1 MSELRTLTLGAG
13 CFWCLDAVYQRTT
26 GVTSVISGYTGGHT
40 AHPHYREVCSG
51 TSGHAEA
58 LEVTFDPAIV
68 PESVIL
74 GLFFTGHDPTTL
86 NAQGYDV
93 GTQYRS
99 AMFYADE
106 DEKSRFAA
114 AITEA
119 QEFFTAP
126 IVTALEPL
134 GTFHT
139 AEAVHQDFYTENRNS
154 GYCRV
159 IIDPKLSRAREAYA
173 DWVS

>member
-40 AHPHYREVCSG
+40 PAPHYREVCSG

-58 LEVTFDPAIV
+58 LQVAFDPEVV

-74 GLFFTGHDPTTL
+74 GLFFTGHDPTSL

-106 DEKSRFAA
+106 DEKARFTA
-114 AITEA
+114 AIAEA
-119 QEFFTAP
+119 QEIFDRP
-126 IVTALEPL
+126 IVTTLEPL
-134 GTFHT
+134 GVFHT
-139 AEAVHQDFYTENRNS
+139 AEAVHQDFYTENRSN

-159 IIDPKLSRAREAYA
+159 IIDPKLSLAREAFA

>member
-26 GVTSVISGYTGGHT
+26 GVTSVISGYTGGRT
-40 AHPHYREVCSG
+40 PHPHYREVCSG

-58 LEVTFDPAIV
+58 LQVTFDPEVV

-74 GLFFTGHDPTTL
+74 GLFFTGHDPTSL

-106 DEKSRFAA
+106 DEKSRFEA
-114 AITEA
+114 AIAEA
-119 QEFFTAP
+119 QHLFDAP
-126 IVTALEPL
+126 IVTTLEPL
-134 GTFHT
+134 GVFHT
-139 AEAVHQDFYTENRNS
+139 AEDVHQ
-154 GYCRV
+154 
-159 IIDPKLSRAREAYA
+159 
-173 DWVS
+173 

>member
-26 GVTSVISGYTGGHT
+26 GVTSVISGYTGGRT
-40 AHPHYREVCSG
+40 PNPHYREVCSG

-58 LEVTFDPAIV
+58 LQVTFDPEIV

-74 GLFFTGHDPTTL
+74 GLFFTGHDPTSL

-99 AMFYADE
+99 AMFYVDD
-106 DEKSRFAA
+106 DEKARFGA

-119 QEFFTAP
+119 QEIFDRP
-126 IVTALEPL
+126 IVTTLEPL
-134 GTFHT
+134 GVFHT
-139 AEAVHQDFYTENRNS
+139 AEAVHQDFYTENRNN

-159 IIDPKLSRAREAYA
+159 IIDPKLSHAREAFA

>member
-1 MSELRTLTLGAG
+1 MSDLRTLTLGAG

-40 AHPHYREVCSG
+40 TDPHYRAVCSG
-51 TSGHAEA
+51 TTGHAEA
-58 LEVTFDPAIV
+58 LEVTFDAEVV

-74 GLFFTGHDPTTL
+74 GLFFTGHDPTSL
-86 NAQGYDV
+86 NRQGYDV

-99 AMFYADE
+99 AMFYSDE
-106 DEKSRFAA
+106 DEKARFAA
-114 AITEA
+114 AISEA
-119 QEFFTAP
+119 QEYFDAP
-126 IVTALEPL
+126 IVTTLEPL
-134 GTFHT
+134 GTFYP
-139 AEAVHQDFYTENRNS
+139 AEDVHQDFYTENSDN

-159 IIDPKLSRAREAYA
+159 IIDPKLTRARAAYA

>member
-40 AHPHYREVCSG
+40 ADPHYREVCSG
-51 TSGHAEA
+51 TTGHAEA
-58 LEVTFDPAIV
+58 LQVTFDPAVV
-68 PESVIL
+68 PENIIL
-74 GLFFTGHDPTTL
+74 GLFFTGHDPTSR
-86 NAQGYDV
+86 NRQGYDV

-99 AMFYADE
+99 AMFYSSDE
-106 DEKSRFAA
+106 EKARFAA
-114 AITEA
+114 AISEA
-119 QEFFTAP
+119 QEYFDAP
-126 IVTALEPL
+126 IVTSLEPL
-134 GTFHT
+134 ATFYP
-139 AEAVHQDFYTENRNS
+139 AEEVHQDFYTENSDN

-159 IIDPKLSRAREAYA
+159 IIDPKLSRARAAYA

>member
-40 AHPHYREVCSG
+40 PHPHYREVCSG
-51 TSGHAEA
+51 ASGHAEA
-58 LEVTFDPAIV
+58 LQVTFDPEIV

-74 GLFFTGHDPTTL
+74 GLFFTGHDPTSL

-99 AMFYADE
+99 AMFYADD
-106 DEKSRFAA
+106 DEKARFEA
-114 AITEA
+114 AIAEA
-119 QEFFTAP
+119 QQIFEAP
-126 IVTALEPL
+126 IVTTLEPL
-134 GTFHT
+134 GVFHT
-139 AEAVHQDFYTENRNS
+139 AESVHQDFYTENRNN

-159 IIDPKLSRAREAYA
+159 IIDPKLSQAREAFA